1 MFIDRI
7 QKIAGGRKLT
17 PWLKSI
23 GWIANDVTRI
33 NAGAVPGSGK
43 LQQLAEAE
51 GVNLNWLLTG
61 VGQPFVVEHYVTDAS
76 AMRRIK
82 SLTSAHPKLRL
93 LRLIG
98 SSDEWHLVVLGQ
110 ATYEGDA
117 LFSILVGNLGRL
129 SQHAAWNAAEDGA
142 DYYERTLSASEFIA
156 VGEGRLGVHGIF
168 NPDSGLF
175 APAER
180 VRPAETLKAARPFLT
195 PRDQLHTAI
204 DAMSDDKAARW
215 LALLSGED

>member
-51 GVNLNWLLTG
+51 NVNLNWLLTG
-61 VGQPFVVEHYVTDAS
+61 QGQRHVVEHWLSDSSIA
-76 AMRRIK
+76 RRIDELLV
-82 SLTSAHPKLRL
+82 SAVSARVLEVLSAHPVPRALVIEAQLRD
-93 LRLIG
+93 RT
-98 SSDEWHLVVLGQ
+98 DPYFV
-110 ATYEGDA
+110 
-117 LFSILVGNLGRL
+117 ILTG
-129 SQHAAWNAAEDGA
+129 
-142 DYYERTLSASEFIA
+142 
-156 VGEGRLGVHGIF
+156 
-168 NPDSGLF
+168 
-175 APAER
+175 PAER
-180 VRPAETLKAARPFLT
+180 LTDAALARHHACFKEHCAINFSRELAIALHEGRIGRTELIDPVGGIFLAEADKIRLRPPQVHLLT

-204 DAMSDDKAARW
+204 DAMSDAKAARW